1 MTKKQAVD
9 GEPEAPKRKKAPTKK
24 PAAKKP
30 TKKSAPRK
38 AAKASPKKKQA
49 GEARTAVDID
59 DDDDRDE
66 ELDAIEAEAAQA
78 VEAAE
83 VEGAETRGL
92 TADAVIDE
100 AIDEAID
107 AELDEALDDLDD
119 IEDAQIVAET
129 RIDARRSDEG
139 DGARGDGRD
148 GAVSVSDD
156 EDDEDE
162 DDDVDDVDDDLGEIA
177 ARGDVEAPAVEG
189 DGSTVEEQPLAPMT
203 EEERELTSLYGDDLT
218 APATAH
224 AEYQDRQTADEDRPM
239 MPEINARDERRAQW
253 QDRRDRRRARRE
265 QRDRERQERR
275 DQRSGQAAPGTPA
288 QTAAGEARGDRGDR
302 GGGDRGDRGGDRE
315 RGDRPDRGAAAPVTR
330 PTLPVAAAATNGHP
344 DPLARVGTPLGDAA
358 ATVFAQ
364 LRNGQPLPVRQLAA
378 MMRKRS
384 LVELDPEQLA
394 PQLKAELLG
403 DERSY
408 RTLGLR
414 PRIVYR
420 GRDLFA
426 PGPVAMSQTA
436 DAEANVAAALS
447 RLASATHR
455 ALAQRISRA
464 TAAGFERLIHAYLVA
479 AGYRDIA
486 WVKRIGGISYASA
499 VAPGIGRTVLISAR
513 SGDQPIDRRGIGEL
527 RVGVEAKNL
536 VAGILFSARE
546 LSEDAERELERA
558 GRSIAVMCGDQ
569 LVAALI
575 ASGVGV
581 VSAAAPLHYVDDQ
594 LLDELLA
601 G

>member
-1 MTKKQAVD
+1 MAKKQDGDVD
-9 GEPEAPKRKKAPTKK
+9 GTEVSEDAAAKKKPAKKAAKK

-30 TKKSAPRK
+30 
-38 AAKASPKKKQA
+38 AAKKKPPAAKKKKPA
-49 GEARTAVDID
+49 
-59 DDDDRDE
+59 
-66 ELDAIEAEAAQA
+66 EAEQLKFA
-78 VEAAE
+78 VEPE
-83 VEGAETRGL
+83 V
-92 TADAVIDE
+92 
-100 AIDEAID
+100 
-107 AELDEALDDLDD
+107 
-119 IEDAQIVAET
+119 
-129 RIDARRSDEG
+129 
-139 DGARGDGRD
+139 
-148 GAVSVSDD
+148 
-156 EDDEDE
+156 
-162 DDDVDDVDDDLGEIA
+162 
-177 ARGDVEAPAVEG
+177 VEAPPAEEIEEAELIEELAPEEMAAVEITTEEAPVAEPAVEL
-189 DGSTVEEQPLAPMT
+189 SPEEQELQAMYGEDLAKPG
-203 EEERELTSLYGDDLT
+203 L
-218 APATAH
+218 AH

-239 MPEINARDERRAQW
+239 MPEINAREERKAQW
-253 QDRRDRRRARRE
+253 QDRRDRRRSRREERERQREERRE
-265 QRDRERQERR
+265 QRRAEQPQQQQQQ
-275 DQRSGQAAPGTPA
+275 QRPPQGQQPY
-288 QTAAGEARGDRGDR
+288 
-302 GGGDRGDRGGDRE
+302 
-315 RGDRPDRGAAAPVTR
+315 RPVQPPVQIS
-330 PTLPVAAAATNGHP
+330 AEP
-344 DPLARVGTPLGDAA
+344 DGVSRVGTPLGDAA

-384 LVELDPEQLA
+384 LVESDPEQLA

-426 PGPVAMSQTA
+426 PGPVAMSVT
-436 DAEANVAAALS
+436 AEAEAGVATALS
-447 RLASATHR
+447 RLAGATHK
-455 ALAQRISRA
+455 ALATRIAKASP
-464 TAAGFERLIHAYLVA
+464 AGFERLIHAYLVA

-499 VAPGIGRTVLISAR
+499 TAPGIDRTVLISAR

-546 LSEDAERELERA
+546 LSEDAERELERP

-575 ASGVGV
+575 NAGVGV
-581 VSAAAPLHYVDDQ
+581 VSSAAPLHYLDEQ
-594 LLDELLA
+594 LLEELLA